1 MNSYQQEQIDAL
13 TLVYQHLNSLD
24 AGCRCELKDSL
35 TDYLAFRNEVD
46 QYLQRHFGSVCDA
59 QCFQSRMSACCSR
72 DGIITFFA
80 DVVINVLVSDAEE
93 IEAMFT
99 RLRKPHTSL
108 KCIYLGENGCPWK
121 IKPIVCEMFL
131 CDVAKEKVFSKD
143 ARAKEEWEILN
154 ERKKRYTWPD
164 RPVLFDDLEAAFLKV
179 GYSSPLMYMHNSPG
193 LLRVKKQV
201 RTTANAAIG
210 ETKPQRDAGG

>member
-24 AGCRCELKDSL
+24 AGCRREFQDCLS
-35 TDYLAFRNEVD
+35 DYLTFRHEVD
-46 QYLQRHFGSVCDA
+46 QYLERHFGGICDA
-59 QCFQSRMSACCSR
+59 KCFQSRMSACCSR

-80 DVVINVLVSDAEE
+80 DVVINVLVSNSEE

-108 KCIYLGENGCPWK
+108 KCIYLGENGCPWRV
-121 IKPIVCEMFL
+121 KPIVCEMFL
-131 CDVAKEKVFSKD
+131 CDVAKEKVFSKVPR
-143 ARAKEEWEILN
+143 AREKWEELN

-164 RPVLFDDLEAAFLKV
+164 RPVLFDDLEAAFLKA

-193 LLRVKKQV
+193 LLRVKKQA
-201 RTTANAAIG
+201 RTTANPAIG
-210 ETKPQRDAGG
+210 GTG

>member
-13 TLVYQHLNSLD
+13 TLVCRHLNSLD
-24 AGCRCELKDSL
+24 AGCRHDLTDTL
-35 TDYLAFRNEVD
+35 TDYLAFRKEVD
-46 QYLQRHFGSVCDA
+46 QYLERHFGSVCEA

-80 DVVINVLVSDAEE
+80 DVVINVLVSGTEE
-93 IEAMFT
+93 IEDLFT
-99 RLRKPHTSL
+99 RLRRPHISL

-131 CDVAKEKVFSKD
+131 CDVAKEKVFSKEPR
-143 ARAKEEWEILN
+143 ARKAWEILN

-164 RPVLFDDLEAAFLKV
+164 RPVLFDELEAVFLRV
-179 GYSSPLMYMHNSPG
+179 GHSSPLMYMHNSPG
-193 LLRVKKQV
+193 LLRVKKQA
-201 RTTANAAIG
+201 RTAANHAIVG
-210 ETKPQRDAGG
+210 TKPHRNTGR